1 MMRNLAGNFATPFGG
16 REMALAPWQTCHAG
30 RAPSDRSEP
39 APPRA
44 GPTSRSEAR
53 RSRGCAAPAGPI

>member
-1 MMRNLAGNFATPFGG
+1 MRNLAGNFATPFGG
-16 REMALAPWQTCHAG
+16 GEMALAPWQTCHAG

-44 GPTSRSEAR
+44 GPTSQVLKRVAR
-53 RSRGCAAPAGPI
+53 AVVRRLPGR